1 MPLVSASSI
10 IRQALVLVGFSHVLP
25 WLPRFARLL
34 EYPTSGKVLL
44 YISSAVLIVFT
55 EETAAASLARI
66 LPCTRFGIA
75 IAAMI
80 RMTITTTRISTS
92 EKPAS
97 RGSAFLI
104 AFCVLTL
111 GIAQK

>member
-1 MPLVSASSI
+1 PLVSASSM
-10 IRQALVLVGFSHVLP
+10 IRQAFVLVGLSQVLP
-25 WLPRFARLL
+25 WAPRFARLL
-34 EYPTSGKVLL
+34 AYPTSGKASL
-44 YISSAVLIVFT
+44 YISWAVLIVLT
-55 EETAAASLARI
+55 DETAAASLARI

-80 RMTITTTRISTS
+80 KMTITTTRISTS

-97 RGSAFLI
+97 PGSAFLI